1 MPLWIYSLVVILLTF
16 TYFVFF
22 SRTKLIIPR
31 AYEIAFES
39 GIWNADQ
46 KGSWIRR
53 PPFVCSKTIF
63 SKLKTKKSSGQSKN
77 KFCFSH
83 ITRNKAYEAQM
94 VYTQNIQSSLIVL
107 GFSIVPKDNKLKWWH
122 VSSPPPNFRGR
133 RDLKVADQNNWGEEL
148 NKQLNWGG
156 GRGGATRF
164 HTSKTCWGKSFIE
177 YKKMFFYVSDTK
189 F

>member
-1 MPLWIYSLVVILLTF
+1 MCTTNRTRSVRDKRDTIIDKETDDIWHVSHFVMPLWIYSLVVILLTF

-63 SKLKTKKSSGQSKN
+63 SKLKTKKNSGQSKN

-94 VYTQNIQSSLIVL
+94 VYMQNIQSSLIVL
-107 GFSIVPKDNKLKWWH
+107 GFSIVPKDNKLK
-122 VSSPPPNFRGR
+122 
-133 RDLKVADQNNWGEEL
+133 
-148 NKQLNWGG
+148 
-156 GRGGATRF
+156 
-164 HTSKTCWGKSFIE
+164 
-177 YKKMFFYVSDTK
+177 
-189 F
+189 